1 MLLINHQT
9 CYLCYR
15 EFKYTMYHRK
25 RNISFK
31 HDLDKIDCANW
42 ACRLLQMSY
51 LCAQSN
57 MINYSRLRYVY
68 QL

>member
-1 MLLINHQT
+1 MSLINHQT
-9 CYLCYR
+9 SYLCYR

-31 HDLDKIDCANW
+31 HDLDKIDCVNW

-51 LCAQSN
+51 LCALASP
-57 MINYSRLRYVY
+57 I
-68 QL
+68 